1 MLINKIWV
9 YVRIFSYSRRWSA
22 GIGQSRGGVLPLR
35 SVRDMKVMMG
45 HRPFPL
51 GSPNTH
57 WSAMI
62 FIKLRLLPY
71 GWTRLDQPPLSS
83 SPQLNW
89 IVHLFPLCHLLLY
102 RDYQYSYFVM
112 ICTNTWVL
120 YCVESIGVFKMIRAD
135 GYQGQKKKWHSTWR
149 NKSWKERDDEISTL
163 SLAPVHRP
171 VVGLH
176 FFHLLCVCGRC
187 FHISLVSIQAAL
199 GLDLSQ
205 CRPYPLW
212 WHLSWKVY
220 TL

>member
-1 MLINKIWV
+1 MTGDRGNALVVTIHWKMVTGIDPSPKYSWPCSHSHLKPSKINIHPLYRLTKYLFFIGTFTEINWLMLINKIWV
-9 YVRIFSYSRRWSA
+9 YVRIFSYSRRRSA

-89 IVHLFPLCHLLLY
+89 IVHLFPLCHLPLY
-102 RDYQYSYFVM
+102 PAIFLFCDDMHEYVG
-112 ICTNTWVL
+112 IILCWVDRR
-120 YCVESIGVFKMIRAD
+120 F
-135 GYQGQKKKWHSTWR
+135 
-149 NKSWKERDDEISTL
+149 
-163 SLAPVHRP
+163 
-171 VVGLH
+171 
-176 FFHLLCVCGRC
+176 
-187 FHISLVSIQAAL
+187 
-199 GLDLSQ
+199 
-205 CRPYPLW
+205 
-212 WHLSWKVY
+212 
-220 TL
+220 